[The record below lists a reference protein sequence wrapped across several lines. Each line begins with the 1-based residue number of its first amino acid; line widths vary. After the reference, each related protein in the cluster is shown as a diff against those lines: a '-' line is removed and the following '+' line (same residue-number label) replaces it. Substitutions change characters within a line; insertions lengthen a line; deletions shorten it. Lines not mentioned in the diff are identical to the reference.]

1 MYRALP
7 LLGLNF
13 FLLVSCSNSDGKIQL
28 QRTQIT
34 ESVYSSVVIQ
44 PDSLYQV
51 HAAVSGILENNLVG
65 EGDTVIEGTPL
76 LQIINTNPK
85 LNTANARL
93 ALELARQN
101 LSGSAAVLGSIED
114 EILAARLKLSDD
126 SVNYYRQKNLWD
138 QEIGSKQAYDSKKL
152 NYQLSRNALSLLNDK
167 YHRTQSELQTQLQQ
181 ARNNYQTSL
190 TTTRDFT
197 VKSKMHGTVYAL
209 FKEPGEAVTTLEPL
223 ALVGSGSRFVIEM
236 LVDEVDIVKIET
248 GQQVIVV
255 LDAYNGQVF
264 SGRVSKIYPRK
275 DERNQTFLVEARFD
289 APPTKLYPGL
299 SGEANI
305 VIATREHVMVIP
317 KDYLVDGQWV
327 LTGEGKVEVRT
338 GLQNLDSIEI
348 ITDLEEGTWIE
359 RPEE

>member
-1 MYRALP
+1 
-7 LLGLNF
+7 
-13 FLLVSCSNSDGKIQL
+13 
-28 QRTQIT
+28 
-34 ESVYSSVVIQ
+34 
-44 PDSLYQV
+44 
-51 HAAVSGILENNLVG
+51 
-65 EGDTVIEGTPL
+65 
-76 LQIINTNPK
+76 
-85 LNTANARL
+85 
-93 ALELARQN
+93 
-101 LSGSAAVLGSIED
+101 SGSAAVLGSIED